1 MPHSPRWLMERGR
14 DDEARAVLE
23 RVHRREKDVDS
34 EMDDIRRVVAEKG
47 SLRDII
53 GAKVRPMLIVGLAL
67 AIFQQIVGINTV
79 IYYAPTILRFTG
91 SSVSSAIT
99 QTVFI
104 GVTNV
109 VFTTVA
115 VLLLDRFG
123 RRVFLLV
130 GTVGLIVSLLA
141 LGVFFASPAV
151 RRAVPDLALIAL
163 IAYIASFA
171 IGLGPVFWLMISE
184 IFPLHL
190 RSPAMALCSVA
201 NWAFNF
207 LVAFTFLTL
216 VGALG
221 SAGTFLLYA
230 AVGSIALVFFATR
243 VPETNGR
250 SLEEIEQQVQRKR
263 RGKTGR

>member
-1 MPHSPRWLMERGR
+1 
-14 DDEARAVLE
+14 
-23 RVHRREKDVDS
+23 
-34 EMDDIRRVVAEKG
+34 
-47 SLRDII
+47 
-53 GAKVRPMLIVGLAL
+53 
-67 AIFQQIVGINTV
+67 V

-104 GVTNV
+104 GLTNV
-109 VFTTVA
+109 VFTVVA

-130 GTVGLIVSLLA
+130 GTVGLIVSLLVLA
-141 LGVFFASPAV
+141 AFFASSGL
-151 RRAVPDLALIAL
+151 RHAVPDLALIAL
-163 IAYIASFA
+163 IVYIASFA

-190 RSPAMALCSVA
+190 RNPAMALCTVA

-207 LVAFTFLTL
+207 LVSFTFLSL
-216 VGALG
+216 VGIAG
-221 SAGTFLLYA
+221 RAGTFLLYA
-230 AVGSIALVFFATR
+230 VLGVLALIFFATR

-250 SLEEIEQQVQRKR
+250 SLEEIEQQLQRKR
-263 RGKTGR
+263 SRKTGGRAGAPAVGTALARKLKGAIRA

>member
-1 MPHSPRWLMERGR
+1 M
-14 DDEARAVLE
+14 LE
-23 RVHRREKDVDS
+23 RVHRRSEGIEG
-34 EMDDIRRVVAEKG
+34 EMDDIRHVVAEEG
-47 SLRDII
+47 SLRDIVR
-53 GAKVRPMLIVGLAL
+53 AKVRPMLIVGLAL

-104 GVTNV
+104 GLTNV
-109 VFTTVA
+109 VFTVVA

-130 GTVGLIVSLLA
+130 GTVGLIVSLLV
-141 LGVFFASPAV
+141 LGVFFASSGV
-151 RRAVPDLALIAL
+151 RHAVPDLALIAL
-163 IAYIASFA
+163 ILYIASFA

-190 RSPAMALCSVA
+190 RAPAMALCTIA

-207 LVAFTFLTL
+207 LVSFTFLSL

-221 SAGTFLLYA
+221 RGGTFLLYA
-230 AVGSIALVFFATR
+230 ALGVLALVFFATR

-250 SLEEIEQQVQRKR
+250 SLEEIEQQLQRKR
-263 RGKTGR
+263 RGKRWGRDDAPAVG